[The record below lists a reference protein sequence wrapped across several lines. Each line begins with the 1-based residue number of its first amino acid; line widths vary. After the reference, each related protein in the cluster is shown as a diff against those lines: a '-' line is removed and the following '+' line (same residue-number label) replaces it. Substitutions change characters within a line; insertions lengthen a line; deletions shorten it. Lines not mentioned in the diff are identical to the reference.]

1 MPVISGRFAEARLY
15 LVYCVALLHPGHT
28 MPTFA
33 EPEPHTRDVPP
44 LSDEELGLLME
55 EGRRQIDRQ
64 MADLDRI
71 RNRAGALAT
80 VALALIAAVMGKLAD
95 VLDHHWSLIALWAT
109 SCAMAVLSVAGA
121 ASILSARAV
130 LGRTDT
136 RLAAQGTRPMRAS
149 LAEAYVGTVSIGEET
164 IRTFLTVFR
173 DAVTLAVAAALAF
186 FIVLGGIALNE
197 HGTKYTDEKEQKCLT
212 STTCSAPP
220 YPSPR

>member
-33 EPEPHTRDVPP
+33 EPEPHTRNVPP
-44 LSDEELGLLME
+44 LSDEELGLLTE
-55 EGRRQIDRQ
+55 EGRRQVDRQ

-80 VALALIAAVMGKLAD
+80 VALALIAAVMGKFAD
-95 VLDHHWSLIALWAT
+95 VLDQHWVLIALWAA
-109 SCAMAVLSVAGA
+109 SCAMAVFSVAGA
-121 ASILSARAV
+121 ASVLSARAV

-164 IRTFLTVFR
+164 VRTFLTVFR
-173 DAVTLAVAAALAF
+173 DAVTLAVMAALAF
-186 FIVLGGIALNE
+186 FIVLGGLALNE
-197 HGTKYTDEKEQKCLT
+197 HGTKNTDETEPKCLT
-212 STTCSAPP
+212 STTCLAP
-220 YPSPR
+220 PSPR

>member
-1 MPVISGRFAEARLY
+1 MPVISGRLAEARLY
-15 LVYCVALLHPGHT
+15 LVYCAALLHPGHT

-33 EPEPHTRDVPP
+33 EPAPHTRNVPP
-44 LSDEELGLLME
+44 LNDEELGLLIE

-80 VALALIAAVMGKLAD
+80 VALALIAAVMGKFAN
-95 VLDHHWSLIALWAT
+95 VLNHHWVLITLWAV
-109 SCAMAVLSVAGA
+109 SCVMAVFSVAGA

-149 LAEAYVGTVSIGEET
+149 LAEAYVGTVSTGEET
-164 IRTFLTVFR
+164 VRTFLTVFR

-186 FIVLGGIALNE
+186 FIVLGGIALTE
-197 HGTKYTDEKEQKCLT
+197 HGTKKTNETEPKCLI

-220 YPSPR
+220 SPK

>member
-1 MPVISGRFAEARLY
+1 M
-15 LVYCVALLHPGHT
+15 ALLHPGHI

-33 EPEPHTRDVPP
+33 EPEPHTRNVPP

-80 VALALIAAVMGKLAD
+80 VALALIAAAMGKLAD
-95 VLDHHWSLIALWAT
+95 VLDQNWVLIALWAA
-109 SCAMAVLSVAGA
+109 SCAMAVFSVAGA
-121 ASILSARAV
+121 ASVLSARAV

-136 RLAAQGTRPMRAS
+136 RLAAQGTRPLRAS

-164 IRTFLTVFR
+164 VRTYLTVFR

-197 HGTKYTDEKEQKCLT
+197 QGTKETDETEQKCLT

-220 YPSPR
+220 SPR

>member
-1 MPVISGRFAEARLY
+1 M
-15 LVYCVALLHPGHT
+15 ALLHPGHT

-33 EPEPHTRDVPP
+33 EPEPHTRNVPP
-44 LSDEELGLLME
+44 LSDEELGLLIE

-80 VALALIAAVMGKLAD
+80 VALALIAAAMGKLAD
-95 VLDHHWSLIALWAT
+95 VLDQNWVLIALWAA
-109 SCAMAVLSVAGA
+109 SCAIAVFSVAGA
-121 ASILSARAV
+121 ASVLSARAV

-149 LAEAYVGTVSIGEET
+149 LAEAYVGTVSTGEET
-164 IRTFLTVFR
+164 VRTYLTVFR

-197 HGTKYTDEKEQKCLT
+197 HGTKKTDETEQKCLT

-220 YPSPR
+220 SPR